1 MSCHRHGRP
10 AARTPSTPGF
20 AGSAARHAALALRAG
35 PPQRLA
41 LAALA
46 TAPPAL
52 PRRTLRLSRLQRS
65 AAHISEPSAA
75 LQSRL
80 RGRRF
85 EMPRTHAGHR
95 HALALRASG
104 RDKDLRVEL
113 GSVVIGLP
121 CARFEP
127 DVSQT

>member
-1 MSCHRHGRP
+1 MGAGASGFASF
-10 AARTPSTPGF
+10 AARPRRATRGSRSAPGRQ
-20 AGSAARHAALALRAG
+20 GV
-35 PPQRLA
+35 A

-52 PRRTLRLSRLQRS
+52 SRRTLRLSRLQRS
-65 AAHISEPSAA
+65 AARISESSAA
-75 LQSRL
+75 LQTRL

-113 GSVVIGLP
+113 GFVAIGLP
-121 CARFEP
+121 CARFEAMLA
-127 DVSQT
+127 T